1 MDALITAMQSYGL
14 IVHSLTLDGEIQRC
28 GTQSKPRSK
37 NGWYCVYEGGRAAI
51 FGNWENGDGYEYWS
65 DGVIQIDSYT
75 LKAKIDATQKKR
87 EADWEVRAQEA
98 QEFIETLP
106 REGYSDYLK
115 RKKAYPHG
123 VRFDGNCLVMPL
135 QDASGKVW
143 SYQRIYNDGN
153 KYFLEGG
160 KTRGCYYLIASRNV
174 SKDERV
180 VVCEGFATGAAIHQ
194 ATGLPVVVALNA
206 GNLKTVCDSLV
217 FRNLLIA
224 ADNDEPNN
232 ITGRRFFPLGCG
244 EWHAKESGY
253 PYVMPKQVGK
263 DFSDLFID
271 NVDIAGE
278 YFGEVKKVGE
288 VVPSV
293 TAVTGLVG
301 DIAEWITST
310 AIRPQPEL
318 SLAAALTFVGMLK
331 GHKIRGSTDLRTNL
345 LVLSLAPTGGGKEH
359 PQNCLRRL
367 ATACGLNKHMMGE
380 PVSGG
385 GFLTGLRDA
394 EKVSLLVMDEMG
406 RYIGNITSKGSGSF
420 QREILDYM
428 IKSFSSANSVLIGR
442 QYVDPKKNPKIDI
455 MYPHFCCIGSTVPE
469 KMQRACSS
477 SEIIDGFLNRFL
489 VFSSNK
495 RPPRQE
501 VAHIKE
507 VPESLVKVISDYRS
521 KEPIYDKNGVPNPS
535 EVRFTPEAWEAF
547 EEYRDKMEDLLDKA
561 KHPISGLYNRSLE
574 HVEKIAL
581 TLCDDKDIHVS
592 DVKNAISIVQ
602 KSNSAILE
610 FAEMIADNE
619 SERDFIKVR
628 EKIKEAK
635 EISRSDLCV
644 KCQFLQGGAR
654 RLTEIL
660 QALCDK
666 NLIAERKVGNKTTYK
681 WIG

>member
-106 REGYSDYLK
+106 REGFSDYLK

-123 VRFDGNCLVMPL
+123 ARFDGNCLVIPL

-143 SYQRIYNDGN
+143 SYQRIYNDGK

-224 ADNDEPNN
+224 ADNDES
-232 ITGRRFFPLGCG
+232 GVG
-244 EWHAKESGY
+244 ERAAKESGY

-263 DFSDLFID
+263 DFSDLFVD
-271 NVDIAGE
+271 GLDIAAD
-278 YFGEVKKVGE
+278 YFNEKKKPDAATTESISVG
-288 VVPSV
+288 
-293 TAVTGLVG
+293 GLVG
-301 DIAEWITST
+301 DIAEWITSS
-310 AIRPQPEL
+310 AIFPQPTL
-318 SLAAALTFVGMLK
+318 SLAAAIGFVGMLK
-331 GHKIRGSTDLRTNL
+331 GHRLRGYTNLRTNM
-345 LVLSLAPTGGGKEH
+345 LVLSLAPTAAGKEH
-359 PQNCLRRL
+359 PQSCIRRL
-367 ATACGLNKHMMGE
+367 ATACGLTKHMMGE

-385 GFLTGLRDA
+385 GFLTGLEMANR
-394 EKVSLLVMDEMG
+394 VSLLVMDEMG
-406 RYIGNITSKGSGSF
+406 RYIGNITGKNASPHQK
-420 QREILDYM
+420 EIIDYI
-428 IKSFSSANSVLIGR
+428 IKTFSCANSSLPAR
-442 QYVDPKKNPKIDI
+442 QYVKKEETKAIEQ
-455 MYPHFCCIGSTVPE
+455 PHFCCVGSTVIE
-469 KMQRACSS
+469 KMQKACSS
-477 SEIIDGFLNRFL
+477 SEIVDGFLNRFVL
-489 VFSSNK
+489 FTSKK
-495 RPPRQE
+495 RPPRNKG
-501 VAHIKE
+501 AKFSPP
-507 VPESLVKVISDYRS
+507 PESIIEAVNQYLVSYPIKYTSYG
-521 KEPIYDKNGVPNPS
+521 EPEPA

-547 EEYRDKMEDLLDKA
+547 EAYRDKMEEITDKA
-561 KHPISGLYNRSLE
+561 QYPISSLYGRSAE
-574 HVEKIAL
+574 HVEKIAMI
-581 TLCDDKDIHVS
+581 LCDNEDILCSNVRQ
-592 DVKNAISIVQ
+592 AIEIVE
-602 KSNSAILE
+602 KSNKSVLE
-610 FAEMIADNE
+610 FVGLIADNE
-619 SERDFIKVR
+619 TERDFIRVR
-628 EKIKEAK
+628 EKIKEFK
-635 EISRSDLCV
+635 EIRRDQLTI
-644 KCQFLQGGAR
+644 KCQFVQGGAK
-654 RLTEIL
+654 RLTEIVN
-660 QALCDK
+660 ALIDH
-666 NLIAERKVGNKTTYK
+666 NLIAERKDGRAIIYK
-681 WIG
+681 WIGAN